1 MMRKY
6 AEIGGVGFISKVK
19 EWRRSMD
26 ILFDGLLF
34 FFVFV
39 FV

>member
-19 EWRRSMD
+19 SGEEVW
-26 ILFDGLLF
+26 IFLFDGLLF

-39 FV
+39 